1 VDSAKWSQY
10 ATYSSFP
17 WTRIYRMEARRIQV
31 YESSLSSAD
40 RLVLV
45 TENEVNLLHSFAP
58 TAKAISI
65 PNGVDLEHFSRLN
78 LPKSEN
84 PTLVFTGQMDYFPNV
99 DGVVHFARNV
109 FPKLRRRL
117 ENLEFIVVGRSP
129 SSSVRALE
137 SIPGVTV
144 TGTVGDVRP
153 FLARAWVFV
162 APLRIAQGIQNKV
175 LEAMASDLPIVCTP
189 RVLQGLTDGNF
200 RDQKELHVASTD
212 REWEERLLTLLTDP
226 EAGANLVRAARANL
240 DAVYSWE
247 TNLQRF
253 EADLEGLVRREDGRR
268 TAPRSHPGKA
278 VSRSVLGGA

>member
-1 VDSAKWSQY
+1 
-10 ATYSSFP
+10 
-17 WTRIYRMEARRIQV
+17 
-31 YESSLSSAD
+31 
-40 RLVLV
+40 
-45 TENEVNLLHSFAP
+45 
-58 TAKAISI
+58 
-65 PNGVDLEHFSRLN
+65 
-78 LPKSEN
+78 
-84 PTLVFTGQMDYFPNV
+84 
-99 DGVVHFARNV
+99 
-109 FPKLRRRL
+109 
-117 ENLEFIVVGRSP
+117 
-129 SSSVRALE
+129 
-137 SIPGVTV
+137 V

-226 EAGANLVRAARANL
+226 EAGADLVRAARTNL

-268 TAPRSHPGKA
+268 TALRSHPGKA